1 MVIMMMVMMTMMMMM
16 IVVIHG
22 CGRSS
27 IAGSNADD
35 VRATARAQVRVAL
48 AHRQETRTMFGVA
61 LRAAFAASEA
71 VDAVRRTT
79 AVLLAEVSVSHT
91 FAFLVAWLPWMV
103 AWVVRVYLAA
113 VRFARLFS
121 IPISACFQP

>member
-1 MVIMMMVMMTMMMMM
+1 MVIMMMVMMAMMMM
-16 IVVIHG
+16 IMIVIIDG

-35 VRATARAQVRVAL
+35 VRATARAQVRIAL

-71 VDAVRRTT
+71 IDAVRRTT
-79 AVLLAEVSVSHT
+79 AVLLAEVSVSNT
-91 FAFLVAWLPWMV
+91 FAFLVAWHPWMV

-113 VRFARLFS
+113 VRFARFFS
-121 IPISACFQP
+121 ISISACF

>member
-1 MVIMMMVMMTMMMMM
+1 MAMMMMM
-16 IVVIHG
+16 IVVIGG

-48 AHRQETRTMFGVA
+48 AHRQETWTMFGVA

-79 AVLLAEVSVSHT
+79 AVLLAEVSVSHA
-91 FAFLVAWLPWMV
+91 FAFLVAWQPWMV
-103 AWVVRVYLAA
+103 TWVVRVYLAA
-113 VRFARLFS
+113 VRFARFFS
-121 IPISACFQP
+121 ITISACF